1 MILLL
6 LLFGFCEME
15 IEPALAGA
23 FFECC
28 RAGGW
33 QPRRVKKTRTGQ
45 VCCVFFA
52 RQAGRVLEAA
62 RQSGLPL
69 YRKRYGGLPY
79 LGYRILKRPG
89 MILGLSLALTLI
101 LASRMFLFGVEITGN
116 EAIGADEL
124 RRELSACGLRL
135 GGFLPKL
142 DTDAVASALRQGDQR
157 IAYVAINLQ
166 GTVAKV
172 QIREAKEGEDKKT
185 AKLPANLVA
194 LYDGVVTAPLV
205 YEGKCLVREGDVV
218 RKGQLLASGL
228 LDTDN
233 NGLRVTRAAGEI
245 FARTVHTYTV
255 HVPFLYEKRVYTG
268 EEKSEIS
275 LLFFSLDRKVLK
287 TTGKMTE
294 RCDIIEETRWLS
306 VGGKALPLGWVRARY
321 LAYELIEARYTVEE
335 AYAHAQ
341 EELSELLYEE
351 SATRRVLSRRIETV
365 ADAEGVTLI
374 CTVVAEENIA
384 TTVEFSIEP

>member
-6 LLFGFCEME
+6 FLFGFCEIE
-15 IEPALAGA
+15 ISPSEAGIL
-23 FFECC
+23 FECC
-28 RAGGW
+28 RAGGL
-33 QPRRVKKTRTGQ
+33 QPRRVKKTRAGQ
-45 VCCVFFA
+45 VCCMFFA
-52 RQAGRVLEAA
+52 WRMPLVLKAA
-62 RQSGLPL
+62 RECGLPL
-69 YRKRYGGLPY
+69 HVKRHGGLPY
-79 LGYRILKRPG
+79 LGHRVLKRPG
-89 MILGLSLALTLI
+89 LMLGLLLALALI
-101 LASRMFLFGVEITGN
+101 VSSRLFLFGVEITGN
-116 EAIGADEL
+116 ETIGADEL
-124 RRELSACGLRL
+124 RRELSACGLQP
-135 GGFLPKL
+135 GGFLPTL
-142 DTDAVASALRQGDQR
+142 DTDAVAAALRRGDQR

-172 QIREAKEGEDKKT
+172 QIREAKEGEDKETPKS
-185 AKLPANLVA
+185 PANLVA
-194 LYDGVVTAPLV
+194 TCDGVVTMPLV

-228 LDTDN
+228 LDTEN

-255 HVPFLYEKRVYTG
+255 HVPFSYEKKVYTG
-268 EEKSEIS
+268 REKSEIS
-275 LLFFSLDRKVLK
+275 LLFFSVDRKVLK

-294 RCDIIEETRWLS
+294 RCDIIEETQWLT

-321 LAYELIEARYTVEE
+321 LEYELMEARYTAEE
-335 AYAHAQ
+335 AYVRAQ
-341 EELSELLYEE
+341 AELRELLYEE